1 MSAVLAMSA
10 TAILFGQTVTTTPST
25 GTVALT
31 ANTLLVMGGNG
42 NPDAVNMEKELN
54 NRFTG
59 LPGTPYPGYV
69 FTPVKWSAQTP
80 ISTGADGTLFNV
92 SQDEGLA
99 KINAAL
105 NSTNSTKEPGEK
117 IVIVGYSSSASVV
130 SRQINALQA
139 TRNTGDA
146 GKASTPSTDDL
157 SFVLFGNPMRP
168 NGGFFTRYPGYK
180 IGPPLGVDFQPPL
193 GASDYKITD
202 VCRQYDGFCDYPSNP
217 TNMLV
222 MINTALGMYFD
233 HGDYFGVDIDNKDN
247 ILRDQTVGNTRFIT
261 VKNTLPILRFM
272 PSFLAAP
279 LDAILRP
286 QIEAAYDRN
295 GNLGTPTPSTVSA
308 ANDPLLN
315 LVNTYLRLFGGSGS
329 GTQTPVETTTT
340 TNTLVSARKST
351 EQVAPV
357 QKQTAVESTTA
368 GTGVTD
374 TGTKTDTDTSST
386 SSSTSTVE
394 APASTSTTPSAS
406 SPAITAPSPTATAPS
421 PSAGAAPSTATK
433 SETPTTSA
441 AA

>member
-1 MSAVLAMSA
+1 MKLINKSAMSAVLAMSA

-25 GTVALT
+25 GAVALT

-42 NPDAVNMEKELN
+42 NPDGVNMEKELN

-59 LPGTPYPGYV
+59 LPGTPYNGYT

-80 ISTGADGTLFNV
+80 ISAGADGTLFNV
-92 SQDEGLA
+92 SQDEGLE

-105 NSTNSTKEPGEK
+105 AQTYTPGQK
-117 IVIVGYSSSASVV
+117 VVIVGYSSSASVV

-139 TRNTGDA
+139 TRNSGGA
-146 GKASTPSTDDL
+146 ASTPSTDDL
-157 SFVLFGNPMRP
+157 SFVVFGNPMRP

-193 GASDYKITD
+193 GASDYQITD

-233 HGDYFGVDIDNKDN
+233 HGDYFNVDIDNKDN

-286 QIEAAYDRN
+286 QIEAAYDRT

-329 GTQTPVETTTT
+329 GTQTPVESTPNTVTKQVTARKVATAPTEETPAMTAPTSTTTPT
-340 TNTLVSARKST
+340 TATTPTTSSP
-351 EQVAPV
+351 AP
-357 QKQTAVESTTA
+357 TSTTTSNTA
-368 GTGVTD
+368 P
-374 TGTKTDTDTSST
+374 TDTDPI
-386 SSSTSTVE
+386 STSTT
-394 APASTSTTPSAS
+394 PTTPTSTSTTPSKTS
-406 SPAITAPSPTATAPS
+406 
-421 PSAGAAPSTATK
+421 APSTSTDTV
-433 SETPTTSA
+433 SPA
-441 AA
+441 A

>member
-25 GTVALT
+25 GAVALT

-59 LPGTPYPGYV
+59 KDGTPYPGYV

-92 SQDEGLA
+92 SQDEGLQ
-99 KINAAL
+99 KIDAAL
-105 NSTNSTKEPGEK
+105 AKTYVPGQK
-117 IVIVGYSSSASVV
+117 VVIVGYSSSASVV

-139 TRNTGDA
+139 TRNTGAA
-146 GKASTPSTDDL
+146 GVASTPSTEDL
-157 SFVLFGNPMRP
+157 SFVVFGNPMRP

-202 VCRQYDGFCDYPSNP
+202 VCRQYDGFCDYPTNP

-233 HGDYFGVDIDNKDN
+233 HGDYFNVDIDNKDN

-286 QIEAAYDRN
+286 QIEAAYDRT
-295 GNLGTPTPSTVSA
+295 GSLGTPTPSTVSA

-329 GTQTPVETTTT
+329 GTQTPVESTP
-340 TNTLVSARKST
+340 NTVTKQVSARKVVTSPTEETPALTAPST
-351 EQVAPV
+351 S
-357 QKQTAVESTTA
+357 TASTPTGDASTTSSPA
-368 GTGVTD
+368 PTSAT
-374 TGTKTDTDTSST
+374 TSST
-386 SSSTSTVE
+386 VPEGSDPTTSTVPTSTST
-394 APASTSTTPSAS
+394 PSTSS
-406 SPAITAPSPTATAPS
+406 
-421 PSAGAAPSTATK
+421 APSTITNTV
-433 SETPTTSA
+433 SPA
-441 AA
+441 A

>member
-1 MSAVLAMSA
+1 MSAVVAMSA
-10 TAILFGQTVTTTPST
+10 TAILFGQVATTTPTTSD
-25 GTVALT
+25 VALA

-42 NPDAVNMEKELN
+42 NPDGINMEKELN

-59 LPGTPYPGYV
+59 GANTPYPGYV

-92 SQDEGLA
+92 SQDEGLE

-105 NSTNSTKEPGEK
+105 AQTYTPGQK
-117 IVIVGYSSSASVV
+117 VVVVGYSSSASVV

-139 TRNTGDA
+139 TRKSGSA
-146 GKASTPSTDDL
+146 GVASTPSTDDL

-233 HGDYFGVDIDNKDN
+233 HGDYFNVDIDNKDN

-279 LDAILRP
+279 LDAFLRP

-295 GNLGTPTPSTVSA
+295 GNLGTPTPSTVAA

-329 GTQTPVETTTT
+329 GTQTPVESTP
-340 TNTLVSARKST
+340 NTVTKQVSARKAVTSPT
-351 EQVAPV
+351 EETPALTAP
-357 QKQTAVESTTA
+357 STTTA
-368 GTGVTD
+368 PADPTPTGDAST
-374 TGTKTDTDTSST
+374 TSSPAPTSTTTSST
-386 SSSTSTVE
+386 VSTGTDPITTST
-394 APASTSTTPSAS
+394 APTSTSTTPSKTS
-406 SPAITAPSPTATAPS
+406 
-421 PSAGAAPSTATK
+421 APSTSTD
-433 SETPTTSA
+433 TTSPA
-441 AA
+441 A

>member
-1 MSAVLAMSA
+1 MKLFSKTAMSAVLAMSA

-25 GTVALT
+25 GAVALT

-42 NPDAVNMEKELN
+42 NPDGINMEKELN

-59 LPGTPYPGYV
+59 KDGTPYPGYV

-92 SQDEGLA
+92 SQDEGLQ
-99 KINAAL
+99 KIDAAL
-105 NSTNSTKEPGEK
+105 AKTYVPGQK
-117 IVIVGYSSSASVV
+117 VVIVGYSSSASVV

-139 TRNTGDA
+139 TRNTGAA
-146 GKASTPSTDDL
+146 GVASTPSTKDL
-157 SFVLFGNPMRP
+157 SFVVFGNPMRP

-193 GASDYKITD
+193 GASDYQVTD
-202 VCRQYDGFCDYPSNP
+202 VCRQYDGFCDYPTNP

-233 HGDYFGVDIDNKDN
+233 HGDYFNVDIDNKDN

-286 QIEAAYDRN
+286 QIEAAYDRT
-295 GNLGTPTPSTVSA
+295 GSLGTPTRSTVSA

-329 GTQTPVETTTT
+329 GTQTPVESTP
-340 TNTLVSARKST
+340 NTVTKQVSARKAVTSPTEETPALTAPST
-351 EQVAPV
+351 S
-357 QKQTAVESTTA
+357 TASTPTGDASTTSSPA
-368 GTGVTD
+368 PTSAT
-374 TGTKTDTDTSST
+374 TSST
-386 SSSTSTVE
+386 VPLGSDPTTSTVPTSTST
-394 APASTSTTPSAS
+394 PSTTS
-406 SPAITAPSPTATAPS
+406 
-421 PSAGAAPSTATK
+421 APSTITNTV
-433 SETPTTSA
+433 SPA
-441 AA
+441 A